1 MNVARRRP
9 TAGPAAAL
17 ASFSSSAVELP
28 EYIITTFMPSLQPLL
43 ARYPL
48 AFRIIGVM
56 LALWYLGPINRLKAL
71 WSSVSGLL
79 VSTVTVSSDED
90 LFDYL
95 VSHLLDTG
103 TIRADPSLNVLSNIP
118 KEDPRRMWR
127 GGMPEESNRRA
138 AANNEM
144 PRLKYE
150 HVQGTELFVFKRR
163 LFWATRKN
171 GEGSTLRGSSY
182 RQTEVLAISTLG
194 RSTGPIKAFL
204 EHIYFVNKDKER
216 SLTVIRRPN
225 TGGMSS
231 RLSWSRITAKPRRA
245 LDTVILDADQKDM
258 VLNDMA
264 EYMEETTAA
273 FYGRHGIPY
282 RRGYLFHGPPGV
294 GKTSFAL
301 ALANKFNLDVYVLT
315 LLDQNLTDSDLV
327 SLLNQLPG
335 RSLLLLEDID
345 TAGLSNRKQKSSSFG
360 RTRPG
365 RGVRDRFGRGR
376 GVPNAGA
383 SSTRANEAETD
394 EDEAG
399 PLTSNI
405 SLSAL
410 LNAIDGVAAPE
421 GHILIMTTNKP
432 HDLDDAL
439 VRAGRI
445 SVRVQFDTASF
456 QQAKEIFRRMYIEP
470 PAPTGATTA
479 VSTIDGARSEKP
491 VGVVQGMP
499 EAELEELA
507 DNFATRLPEREF
519 SPADLQDYL
528 LMNRKNPKTALDG
541 LDKWIVKT
549 REENA
554 KKEEMREVERQVRR
568 EMKRREELE
577 IEAEYQTMSAAQ
589 NGAAQSR
596 RLGTRPRASD
606 HAPTHAASGTA
617 TAESNTAVVAAAT
630 GAGDAVGGEE
640 QTRQSDNRDLSAR
653 DTPTTESGDAESNKD
668 GASSSTPSQ

>member
-1 MNVARRRP
+1 
-9 TAGPAAAL
+9 
-17 ASFSSSAVELP
+17 
-28 EYIITTFMPSLQPLL
+28 MPSLQPLL

-103 TIRADPSLNVLSNIP
+103 TVRADPSLNVLSNIP

-150 HVQGTELFVFKRR
+150 HVQGTELFVYQRR

-194 RSTGPIKAFL
+194 RSTAPIKAFL

-225 TGGMSS
+225 TGGMAS

-245 LDTVILDADQKDM
+245 LDTVILDTDQKEM

-345 TAGLSNRKQKSSSFG
+345 TAGLSNRKQKSSSFAPS
-360 RTRPG
+360 RPG
-365 RGVRDRFGRGR
+365 RGPRGR
-376 GVPNAGA
+376 LGLGRAGATAGA
-383 SSTRANEAETD
+383 SSTRNEAESD
-394 EDEAG
+394 EDETG
-399 PLTSNI
+399 PLTSRI

-470 PAPTGATTA
+470 PAPASTTA
-479 VSTIDGARSEKP
+479 AAATVNGAQPEKALPVVEGMSES
-491 VGVVQGMP
+491 
-499 EAELEELA
+499 ELESLA
-507 DNFATRLPEREF
+507 DAFATRLPEREF

-528 LMNRKNPKTALDG
+528 LMNRKSPQTALVG
-541 LDKWIVKT
+541 LDKWMVKT

-568 EMKRREELE
+568 EMRRREEVE
-577 IEAEYQTMSAAQ
+577 IEAEYQAMSAAQ
-589 NGAAQSR
+589 NGAAEGR
-596 RLGTRPRASD
+596 RVRIRPGAARG
-606 HAPTHAASGTA
+606 ASGGLA
-617 TAESNTAVVAAAT
+617 GGVGSGELNSPAAA
-630 GAGDAVGGEE
+630 GDGEVVGGEE
-640 QTRQSDNRDLSAR
+640 KAAEAGEGESSDKT
-653 DTPTTESGDAESNKD
+653 TPSTELGDVEGNKQ
-668 GASSSTPSQ
+668 GEPSSTPSQ